1 MDSIRHSY
9 WRHINNWWVEEQMES
24 KNLYPVKKQ
33 GYYVYRQARNNRYLA
48 QRKWAVGYRKSALFY
63 SLEDAVAWIDALP
76 A

>member
-1 MDSIRHSY
+1 
-9 WRHINNWWVEEQMES
+9 MES
-24 KNLYPVKKQ
+24 KNLYPTKRS

-48 QRKWAVGYRKSALFY
+48 QRNYPVGYRKSALFY

>member
-1 MDSIRHSY
+1 
-9 WRHINNWWVEEQMES
+9 MES

-48 QRKWAVGYRKSALFY
+48 QRKWAIGYRKSALFY